1 MDRYQQK
8 KSFLSSYE
16 KIINKITNNHQH
28 DRKTFVVNHKKKL
41 IKDKNHRHDKKNHLH
56 GKKFN
61 NLFDEGLMDQFHGI
75 PCY

>member
-1 MDRYQQK
+1 MK
-8 KSFLSSYE
+8 KSSTRSQITINTTEKRLLS
-16 KIINKITNNHQH
+16 IT
-28 DRKTFVVNHKKKL
+28 KKKL